1 MGFKYLNLRKTRLLS
16 VKNHEAGPS
25 YPGRRQFLKTMGL
38 GAVAWHP
45 LAESIKSLTFD
56 PLKFS
61 YKSNRLKVYYQN
73 KLAWEI
79 SEKYFEPGY
88 KVNLIQDGN
97 HYRIKAGH
105 LQFRNTSLRF
115 SMKADINH
123 SNGWWECTMQIPE
136 FNFGWSGN
144 FCHWLEGTRLI
155 KGTAKIDQTVTHLN
169 DADALKLEGAFQLSL
184 SPQWQVSLKALNGVR
199 LQRGNHLLTS
209 SQLRIDAACNN
220 HPPFVKS
227 NRRTFTQL
235 TLPVFNDWES
245 FFDTLD
251 LDQGHL
257 TALNNPSAELCMALL
272 HANSQG
278 KYLWIQQPEANLLF
292 ETERIFD
299 RPVPLTRFFYYK
311 EYTSALSA
319 SSYMSAGLPA
329 NGNWLTNQLGAFK
342 LENDDQH
349 PVFEAFAAN
358 DHFNRIIMEPRLSA
372 FTPLVGN
379 AVVLST
385 IFQTPKKVLVTK
397 PQKTA
402 QDPVIKRVQKP
413 EIKFEYNQLSFKP
426 QLAITIKVLR
436 PEDLLS
442 LEFVFHNF
450 SFTNRGEAPF
460 LELSNAKKEG
470 IVEVYFNSQH
480 TLEEAWFETTNIK
493 DNDPLKPA
501 DVGVK
506 PPAKH
511 LRARKSRLVY
521 ELPAGH
527 EGFPLIMSELLNW
540 DKYKLRVHPRAWIKV
555 PVISKFITPK
565 DLKADKQ
572 LIASPNPNLKYL
584 DTPTT
589 EYGIRLT
596 QNTRLKADHQD
607 VYQESQMSKFLP
619 PQNAISAGPTF
630 NAKEVLKRVIWK
642 VEPIPPLTTS
652 IEAPALMYISPNQT
666 NGFYH
671 QTEIRFIK
679 GPKEQETASTQAQP
693 PVQQSQAQQS
703 QAQQSQIQQ
712 SQIQQNQIQQSQV
725 QQSQVQ
731 QSQVQLFK
739 PGLRTIGILQT
750 VEGEI
755 TELWHTRLGVRLS
768 NGKTSVKVLPH
779 LKTIRALWADEA
791 DPDYRVAKNR
801 NYPFMAPLDAS
812 NRQKLV
818 HITSNYNVGF
828 EPFPVPV
835 NDLMLTSLGAY
846 LDWHA
851 FFDVPTPYDGPLNI
865 VEWEQISTLGRDQY
879 VKIVE
884 EGYLFPFGH
893 RAAVAKVTERKFD
906 SATKAA
912 ALRQRMYV
920 VVLEKEVL
928 YARSDPQG
936 KFIEFPFQ
944 AVRIKTGATPN
955 IENPENSTLVK
966 VPATPGG
973 SGNTLYN
980 FYINVGPNKGYP
992 FDMVATDKEGGE
1004 HYFQMPLV
1012 FIENAMARDKS
1023 LMQQVINKYRGS
1035 SSDGYNKVNN
1045 ESDFRGQEMAY
1056 AEYLVEGDT
1065 TFETE
1070 MVKFDAQIYPVNN
1083 AGALKF
1089 HPTMKE
1095 ARIFVKQINELTGIR
1110 EPATIGLEDDKNQGT
1125 LFARVISSNVVD
1137 FSGGSDKSGGFLSPN
1152 MPVSGLSKLQG
1163 PVNGKLN
1170 NLKALKFV
1178 PKDFFAE
1185 LPTLPMA
1192 KIFGVIDLLSLLF
1205 GTDSNPLDLGGSFDG
1220 MKDAVQNIRD
1230 EIESLKNDLLYL
1242 ENLKK
1247 ETGEN
1252 VEAQLNE
1259 KKQLLKNKAGEL
1271 LAALNSAIPRIPNL
1285 KAYATPEAFYAEY
1298 KWQPQLKGTNIN
1310 VIPSLLNVH
1319 VANPANALTVT
1330 TRFEKPFDAALS
1342 ASMNGVARFEKF
1354 TIDIVPLLE
1363 VKFNYL
1369 EFKTGSSQKTDVK
1382 VDIDK
1387 NDPIK
1392 FKGVLNFV
1400 NSLQSIIPSGG
1411 FSDDGP
1417 YIDLKPTSVTAG
1429 FNISVPSVEVG
1440 ICMLSNVTLGAYVNL
1455 PFTGAPLTIGFNF
1468 CKRDNPFILTI
1479 SCFGGG
1485 GYFLM
1490 VTTLKGIQSIE
1501 AAFEFGA
1508 ALSLNVGVASGGVS
1522 AMGGFYYK
1530 MEMVEGEETT
1540 TLSGYLRLNGHLSIL
1555 GLISLSL
1562 EFYLA
1567 FNAVLYAG
1575 KVQKLEGVATL
1586 KVKVEVLFFSKT
1598 VKITV
1603 RRELKGADAD
1613 PKFSEMIEKEDW
1625 EEYCLAFAG

>member
-1 MGFKYLNLRKTRLLS
+1 MGFKYLNLRKSRFLCA
-16 VKNHEAGPS
+16 KNYEAGPA
-25 YPGRRQFLKTMGL
+25 YPGRRKFLKTMGL

-45 LAESIKSLTFD
+45 LSESIKSLTFD
-56 PLKFS
+56 PLKFY
-61 YKSNRLKVYYQN
+61 YKSNRLKVFYQD

-79 SEKYFEPGY
+79 SEIYFEPGY
-88 KVNLIQDGN
+88 KVNLVQDGK
-97 HYRIKAGH
+97 HYRITAKH
-105 LQFRNTSLRF
+105 LQFRNTSFRF
-115 SMKADINH
+115 SMNADIDH
-123 SNGWWECTMQIPE
+123 SKGWWECEMLIPE
-136 FNFGWSGN
+136 FDFEWSGN
-144 FCHWLEGTRLI
+144 FCHWLTGTRAM
-155 KGTAKIDQTVTHLN
+155 KSTANIHQTVAHLN
-169 DADALKLEGAFQLSL
+169 DADTLKLGGVFQLAL
-184 SPQWQVSLKALNGVR
+184 SPQWQLSLDASNGVC
-199 LQRGNHLLTS
+199 LQRGKHTFTS
-209 SQLRIDAACNN
+209 SQLQIDASCHN
-220 HPPFVKS
+220 HPPFAKW
-227 NRRTFTQL
+227 NRHTFTQL

-245 FFDTLD
+245 FFDSLD

-257 TALNNPSAELCMALL
+257 TALNSPSAKLCVALL
-272 HANSQG
+272 HADNRG
-278 KYLWIQQPEANLLF
+278 KYLWMNHLEATLLF
-292 ETERIFD
+292 ETDNIFD
-299 RPVPLTRFFYYK
+299 KPIPLTRFFYYK
-311 EYTSALSA
+311 EYTGRQSA
-319 SSYMSAGLPA
+319 SGYMSAGLPA
-329 NGNWLTNQLGAFK
+329 EGNWLSNKLGAFK
-342 LENDDQH
+342 LENDEQQ
-349 PVFEAFAAN
+349 PVFEAFAGN
-358 DHFNRIIMEPRLSA
+358 DHFNRVIMEPRLRA
-372 FTPLVGN
+372 FTPIVGN

-385 IFQTPKKVLVTK
+385 LFQSPQKVLVTK
-397 PQKTA
+397 PLKKT
-402 QDPVIKRVQKP
+402 QVPVVKNVQKQ
-413 EIKFEYNQLSFKP
+413 EIKFEYDQLSFKP

-436 PEDLLS
+436 PEDLLA

-460 LELSNAKKEG
+460 LELSNAKKDG

-480 TLEEAWFETTNIK
+480 TLEEAWFETTEIK

-506 PPAKH
+506 LPAKH

-555 PVISKFITPK
+555 PLITKLIRPLKFE
-565 DLKADKQ
+565 ADKR
-572 LIASPNPNLKYL
+572 IVAKPNANLKYL

-589 EYGIRLT
+589 EYGIKLA
-596 QNTRLKADHQD
+596 QNTRHKTAYLD
-607 VYQESQMSKFLP
+607 VYQDNQMTKILP
-619 PQNAISAGPTF
+619 LQNALSVAPAF
-630 NAKEVLKRVIWK
+630 NAMVILQKVIWK

-671 QTEIRFIK
+671 KSEIEVTINEPVSSPLQTPTPIQTQSK
-679 GPKEQETASTQAQP
+679 TSTLVPTQTLGQ
-693 PVQQSQAQQS
+693 V
-703 QAQQSQIQQ
+703 
-712 SQIQQNQIQQSQV
+712 QQNQFQV
-725 QQSQVQ
+725 V
-731 QSQVQLFK
+731 K
-739 PGLRTIGILQT
+739 PGMRAIGALQLA
-750 VEGEI
+750 EGEI
-755 TELWHTRLGVRLS
+755 NELWHTRLGVRLG
-768 NGKTSVKVLPH
+768 NGKTSVKALPH

-791 DPDYRVAKNR
+791 DPNYNVPKSRNR
-801 NYPFMAPLDAS
+801 PFMASLDAN

-818 HITSNYNVGF
+818 HITSNYNAGF

-851 FFDVPTPYDGPLNI
+851 FFDVPNPYDGPLNI
-865 VEWEQISTLGRDQY
+865 VEWEHIATLGRDHY

-893 RAAVAKVTERKFD
+893 RAAVVKITERKFD
-906 SATKAA
+906 AATKAA

-928 YARSDPQG
+928 YSRNDPQG
-936 KFIEFPFQ
+936 KFIAFPFQ
-944 AVRIKTGATPN
+944 AIHIKTDSTPN
-955 IENPENSTLVK
+955 IENPENSTLIK
-966 VPATPGG
+966 VPEKPGG
-973 SGNTLYN
+973 SGNTMYN
-980 FYINVGPNKGYP
+980 FYINVGLNKGFP
-992 FDMVATDKEGGE
+992 FEMVASDKEGNE
-1004 HYFQMPLV
+1004 HHFQMPLV
-1012 FIENAMARDKS
+1012 FIENAMARNKS
-1023 LMQQVINKYRGS
+1023 LMQDMMAKYRGNTAN
-1035 SSDGYNKVNN
+1035 GYNKANN
-1045 ESDFRGQEMAY
+1045 ESDFHGQKVAY

-1065 TFETE
+1065 AFETE
-1070 MVKFDAQIYPVNN
+1070 RVKFDAQIYPVDD

-1089 HPTMKE
+1089 HPNMKE
-1095 ARIFVKQINELTGIR
+1095 ARVFVQQINELTGIR
-1110 EPATIGLEDDKNQGT
+1110 EPATIGLEDDENQGT
-1125 LFARVISSNVVD
+1125 VFAQVISSNVVD

-1152 MPVSGLSKLQG
+1152 MAVSGLSKLQG

-1178 PKDFFAE
+1178 PEDFFKE

-1192 KIFGVIDLLSLLF
+1192 KIFGVIDLFALLS
-1205 GTDSNPLDLGGSFDG
+1205 GSESKPLDLSGSFDG
-1220 MKDAVQNIRD
+1220 MKNAVQKIRD
-1230 EIESLKNDLLYL
+1230 EIENLKNELLYL

-1252 VEAQLNE
+1252 VESQLNE
-1259 KKQLLKNKAGEL
+1259 KKQLLKNKANEL
-1271 LAALNSAIPRIPNL
+1271 LAALNNAIPRIPNL

-1298 KWQPQLKGTNIN
+1298 RWQPQLKGTSIP

-1319 VANPANALTVT
+1319 VTNPSNALTVT
-1330 TRFEKPFDAALS
+1330 TKFEKPFDATLS
-1342 ASMNGVARFEKF
+1342 ASMTGVARFEKF
-1354 TIDIVPLLE
+1354 RIDIVPLLE

-1369 EFKTGSSQKTDVK
+1369 EFRTGSSQKTDVK

-1429 FNISVPSVEVG
+1429 FNISIPNVEVG

-1468 CKRDNPFILTI
+1468 CKRENPFMLTI

-1485 GYFLM
+1485 GFFMM

-1508 ALSLNVGVASGGVS
+1508 AMSLNVGVASGAVS

-1530 MEMVEGEETT
+1530 MEIVEGKEVT
-1540 TLSGYLRLNGHLSIL
+1540 TLSGYLRLNGRLSVL
-1555 GLISLSL
+1555 GLISVSL

-1598 VKITV
+1598 VSISV

-1625 EEYCLAFAG
+1625 EEYCLAFQ

>member
-1 MGFKYLNLRKTRLLS
+1 MGFKYLNLRKSRLLS
-16 VKNHEAGPS
+16 TKNHEDGPA

-45 LAESIKSLTFD
+45 LSESIKTLTFD
-56 PLKFS
+56 SLKFS
-61 YKSNRLKVYYQN
+61 HKSNCLKVYYQN
-73 KLAWEI
+73 KLTWEI

-88 KVNLIQDGN
+88 IVHLIQDGK
-97 HYRIKAGH
+97 YFRITAKY

-115 SMKADINH
+115 SMKADIDH
-123 SNGWWECTMQIPE
+123 SGGWWECAMQIPE
-136 FNFGWSGN
+136 FDFRWSGD
-144 FCHWLEGTRLI
+144 FCHWLTGTRI
-155 KGTAKIDQTVTHLN
+155 MKSTATIHQTVTHLN
-169 DADALKLEGAFQLSL
+169 DADTLSLKGAFQLTL
-184 SPQWQVSLKALNGVR
+184 SPQWQLSLNALNGVC
-199 LQRGNHLLTS
+199 LQRGKRILTT
-209 SQLRIDAACNN
+209 SQLRIDAACEN
-220 HPPFVKS
+220 HPSFAKS
-227 NRRTFTQL
+227 NRYTFTQL
-235 TLPVFNDWES
+235 TLPAFDDWEN
-245 FFDTLD
+245 FFNSID
-251 LDQGHL
+251 LDQGGL
-257 TALNNPSAELCMALL
+257 TGLNNPSAELCVALL
-272 HANSQG
+272 HGSNRG
-278 KYLWIQQPEANLLF
+278 KYLWINHPEASLLF
-292 ETERIFD
+292 ETEKIFD
-299 RPVPLTRFFYYK
+299 SPVSLTRFFYYK
-311 EYTSALSA
+311 EYTDKQSA
-319 SSYMSAGLPA
+319 SGYMSAGLPA
-329 NGNWLTNQLGAFK
+329 NDNWHSNPLGAFK

-349 PVFEAFAAN
+349 PVFEAFAGN
-358 DHFNRIIMEPRLSA
+358 SHFNQVTFEPRLRA
-372 FTPLVGN
+372 FTPMVGD

-385 IFQTPKKVLVTK
+385 LFQSPQKVLVTK
-397 PQKTA
+397 PQKKT
-402 QDPVIKRVQKP
+402 QVPVVKKNRKS
-413 EIKFEYNQLSFKP
+413 EITFEYNQLRFKP

-450 SFTNRGEAPF
+450 SFTNRGETPF
-460 LELSNAKKEG
+460 LELNNRKKDG

-480 TLEEAWFETTNIK
+480 TLEEAWFETTKIK
-493 DNDPLKPA
+493 DNDELKPT
-501 DVGVK
+501 DMGVEL
-506 PPAKH
+506 PAKH

-555 PVISKFITPK
+555 PLITKLIKPLKFSVDKRIVSK
-565 DLKADKQ
+565 
-572 LIASPNPNLKYL
+572 PNHNLKYL

-589 EYGIRLT
+589 EYGIRLAENSRHKT
-596 QNTRLKADHQD
+596 AYLD
-607 VYQESQMSKFLP
+607 VYQENQMTKILP
-619 PQNAISAGPTF
+619 LQNALSVAPAF
-630 NAKEVLKRVIWK
+630 NAKAILRKVIWK

-671 QTEIRFIK
+671 KSEIEITKKEPVSSPTPLQTLK
-679 GPKEQETASTQAQP
+679 QVP
-693 PVQQSQAQQS
+693 
-703 QAQQSQIQQ
+703 
-712 SQIQQNQIQQSQV
+712 QNQFQV
-725 QQSQVQ
+725 I
-731 QSQVQLFK
+731 K
-739 PGLRTIGILQT
+739 PAMRAVGTLS
-750 VEGEI
+750 VAEGEI
-755 TELWHTRLGVRLS
+755 SELWHTRLGVRLS
-768 NGKTSVKVLPH
+768 NGKTSVKALPH

-791 DPDYRVAKNR
+791 DPDYSVAKSR
-801 NYPFMAPLDAS
+801 NFPFKASLDAN

-818 HITSNYNVGF
+818 HITSNYNAGF

-851 FFDVPTPYDGPLNI
+851 FFDVPNPYDGPLNI
-865 VEWEQISTLGRDQY
+865 VEWEHIATLGRDHY

-893 RAAVAKVTERKFD
+893 RAAVVKITERKFD
-906 SATKAA
+906 ITTKAA

-920 VVLEKEVL
+920 VVLEKEVF
-928 YARSDPQG
+928 YSRNDPQG

-944 AVRIKTGATPN
+944 VVRIKTDATPN
-955 IENPENSTLVK
+955 IENPENSTLIQIPEK
-966 VPATPGG
+966 PGG
-973 SGNTLYN
+973 SGNTMYN
-980 FYINVGPNKGYP
+980 FYINVGINKGFP

-1004 HYFQMPLV
+1004 HHFQMPLV
-1012 FIENAMARDKS
+1012 FIENAMARNKS
-1023 LMQQVINKYRGS
+1023 LMQEMIIKYRGNS
-1035 SSDGYNKVNN
+1035 ANGYNKVNN
-1045 ESDFRGQEMAY
+1045 ESDFRGQELAY

-1065 TFETE
+1065 AFETE
-1070 MVKFDAQIYPVNN
+1070 IVKFDAQIYPVDD

-1089 HPTMKE
+1089 HPAMKE
-1095 ARIFVKQINELTGIR
+1095 ARIFVQQINELTGIR
-1110 EPATIGLEDDKNQGT
+1110 EPVTIGLEDDENQGT
-1125 LFARVISSNVVD
+1125 VFARVTSSNVVD

-1152 MPVSGLSKLQG
+1152 MAVSGLSKLQG

-1170 NLKALKFV
+1170 NLKTLQFV
-1178 PKDFFAE
+1178 PEDFFKE

-1192 KIFGVIDLLSLLF
+1192 KIFGVIDIFSLLF
-1205 GTDSNPLDLGGSFDG
+1205 GSESHPLNLSGSFDE
-1220 MKDAVQNIRD
+1220 MKNAVQNIRD
-1230 EIESLKNDLLYL
+1230 EIESLKNELLYL
-1242 ENLKK
+1242 ENLEK
-1247 ETGEN
+1247 ETEEN
-1252 VEAQLNE
+1252 VESQLNE
-1259 KKQLLKNKAGEL
+1259 KKQLLKNKANEL
-1271 LAALNSAIPRIPNL
+1271 LDALNNAIPRIPNL

-1298 KWQPQLKGTNIN
+1298 KWQPKLKGTSIP

-1319 VANPANALTVT
+1319 VTNPSNALTINT
-1330 TRFEKPFDAALS
+1330 KFEKPFDGTLS
-1342 ASMNGVARFEKF
+1342 ASMTGVARFEKF
-1354 TIDIVPLLE
+1354 RIDIVPLLE

-1369 EFKTGSSQKTDVK
+1369 EFRTGSSQKTDVK

-1429 FNISVPSVEVG
+1429 FNISIPNVEVG

-1468 CKRDNPFILTI
+1468 CKRENPFMLTI

-1485 GYFLM
+1485 GFFLM
-1490 VTTLKGIQSIE
+1490 VTTLQGIQSIE

-1508 ALSLNVGVASGGVS
+1508 AMSLNVGVASGGVS

-1530 MEMVEGEETT
+1530 MEIVEEEETT
-1540 TLSGYLRLNGHLSIL
+1540 TLTGYLRLNGHLSIL
-1555 GLISLSL
+1555 GLISVSL

-1598 VKITV
+1598 VSISV

-1625 EEYCLAFAG
+1625 EEYCLAYA